1 MGIVRISGL
10 LFLVTLLG
18 LASCGVAKPSGDSRP
33 FARIAIHRA
42 RIALEKSSY
51 VTATPTLLGFG
62 GKTSQW
68 ETISFSSQNAS
79 NNDWIADFSPAS
91 AVNCFWRLLCCGSCL
106 QSLWSLSLAINDIYA
121 LLVKRCLRNSQ
132 IVSLF
137 AIGDGGARK
146 LGYAIGIGL

>member
-91 AVNCFWRLLCCGSCL
+91 AVNCL